1 LEALGIKI
9 GPKGFF
15 RIRADVHGG
24 GLSAQ
29 ADAIRLGVAN
39 ALVDYYKQSLNLYG
53 VFLYVQMFLCTVEPV
68 GELPEVADFD
78 VPTTGTR
85 TPSTVAPLIAPR
97 VGETEKRR
105 FITFLSLLT
114 DVRNLALEVAGV
126 KSFLRKGGYL
136 TVDCRRKERKKYG
149 LKKARKASQY
159 SKR

>member
-39 ALVDYYKQSLNLYG
+39 ALVDYYKRSLNLYG
-53 VFLYVQMFLCTVEPV
+53 VLLYVQMFLYTVDSV
-68 GELPEVADFD
+68 GELPEVTDPD
-78 VPTTGTR
+78 VPTAGTR
-85 TPSTVAPLIAPR
+85 TPSTVIPR
-97 VGETEKRR
+97 VGETKERR
-105 FITFLSLLT
+105 FLTFLSLLT
-114 DVRNLALEVAGV
+114 DVRNLALGVAGV

-136 TVDCRRKERKKYG
+136 TCDCRRKERKKYG